1 MTKIFESTRL
11 LVFKEVHAKALSAN
25 DFLTSHGDFGL
36 KEEFERM
43 PFDEKVSYLV
53 ENYKNLPDELTAEGV
68 KVLATVGE
76 TEFAVVLAR
85 DKGLIDEAI
94 AILVDTKDYLW
105 AALIAKNAG
114 RAEESENLYRDGLEY
129 YVDNEMF
136 GRAISAATALKLPPD
151 DVDAL
156 FRRGV
161 EVESRGMDLT
171 NGQRLID
178 CAMASLEMALIGRDD
193 DISKQVKL
201 AMYEDMEM
209 RAKKLQE
216 NDQKSEG

>member
-1 MTKIFESTRL
+1 M
-11 LVFKEVHAKALSAN
+11 
-25 DFLTSHGDFGL
+25 

-53 ENYKNLPDELTAEGV
+53 ENYKKLPDELTAEGLKILV
-68 KVLATVGE
+68 AADE

-94 AILVDTKDYLW
+94 AILVNAGDYLW

-114 RAEESENLYRDGLEY
+114 RAEESEKLYKEGLEY
-129 YVDNEMF
+129 YVGNEMF
-136 GRAISAATALKLPPD
+136 GRAISAATALMLPPD
-151 DVDAL
+151 EIDAI

-178 CAMASLEMALIGRDD
+178 CAMESLEIALIGRDD
-193 DISKQVKL
+193 ELSMQVMS
-201 AMYEDMEM
+201 AMNEDREK

>member
-1 MTKIFESTRL
+1 M
-11 LVFKEVHAKALSAN
+11 
-25 DFLTSHGDFGL
+25 

-53 ENYKNLPDELTAEGV
+53 ENYKKLPDELTAEGL
-68 KVLATVGE
+68 KVLVAADE

-94 AILVDTKDYLW
+94 AILVNAGDYLW

-114 RAEESENLYRDGLEY
+114 RAEESEKLYNEGLEY
-129 YVDNEMF
+129 YVGNEMF
-136 GRAISAATALKLPPD
+136 GRAISAATALMLPPD
-151 DVDAL
+151 EIDAI

-178 CAMASLEMALIGRDD
+178 CAMESLEIALIGRDD
-193 DISKQVKL
+193 ELSMQVMS
-201 AMYEDMEM
+201 AMNEDREK

-216 NDQKSEG
+216 KDQKSEGWDH

>member
-1 MTKIFESTRL
+1 M
-11 LVFKEVHAKALSAN
+11 
-25 DFLTSHGDFGL
+25 

-43 PFDEKVSYLV
+43 PLDEKVSYLV
-53 ENYKNLPDELTAEGV
+53 ENYKKLPDELTAEGL
-68 KVLATVGE
+68 KVLVAADE

-94 AILVDTKDYLW
+94 AILVNAGDYLW

-114 RAEESENLYRDGLEY
+114 RAEESEKLYNEGLEY
-129 YVDNEMF
+129 YVGNEMF
-136 GRAISAATALKLPPD
+136 GRAISAATALMLPPD
-151 DVDAL
+151 EIDAI

-178 CAMASLEMALIGRDD
+178 CAMESLEIALTGRDD
-193 DISKQVKL
+193 ELSMQVMA
-201 AMYEDMEM
+201 AMNEDREK

-216 NDQKSEG
+216 NDRKSEGWDH

>member
-1 MTKIFESTRL
+1 
-11 LVFKEVHAKALSAN
+11 
-25 DFLTSHGDFGL
+25 L

-43 PFDEKVSYLV
+43 PLDEKVSYLV
-53 ENYKNLPDELTAEGV
+53 ENYKKLPDELTAEGL
-68 KVLATVGE
+68 KVLVAADE

-94 AILVDTKDYLW
+94 AILVNAGDYLW

-114 RAEESENLYRDGLEY
+114 RAEESEKLYNEGLEY
-129 YVDNEMF
+129 YVGNEMF
-136 GRAISAATALKLPPD
+136 GRAISAATALMLPPD
-151 DVDAL
+151 EIDAI

-178 CAMASLEMALIGRDD
+178 CAMESLEIALTGRDD
-193 DISKQVKL
+193 ELSMQVMA
-201 AMYEDMEM
+201 AMNEDREK

-216 NDQKSEG
+216 NDRKSEGWDH

>member
-1 MTKIFESTRL
+1 
-11 LVFKEVHAKALSAN
+11 
-25 DFLTSHGDFGL
+25 L

-43 PFDEKVSYLV
+43 PLDEKVSYLV
-53 ENYKNLPDELTAEGV
+53 ENYKKLPDELTAEGL
-68 KVLATVGE
+68 KVLVAADE

-94 AILVDTKDYLW
+94 AILVNAGDYLW

-114 RAEESENLYRDGLEY
+114 RAEESEKLYNEGLEY
-129 YVDNEMF
+129 YVGNEMF
-136 GRAISAATALKLPPD
+136 GRAISAATALMLPPD
-151 DVDAL
+151 EIDAI
-156 FRRGV
+156 FRMGV

-178 CAMASLEMALIGRDD
+178 CAMESLEIALTGRDD
-193 DISKQVKL
+193 ELSMQVMA
-201 AMYEDMEM
+201 AMNEDREK

-216 NDQKSEG
+216 NDRKSEGWDH

>member
-1 MTKIFESTRL
+1 M
-11 LVFKEVHAKALSAN
+11 
-25 DFLTSHGDFGL
+25 

-53 ENYKNLPDELTAEGV
+53 ENYKKLPDELTAEGL
-68 KVLATVGE
+68 KVLVAADE

-94 AILVDTKDYLW
+94 AILVNAGDYLW

-114 RAEESENLYRDGLEY
+114 RAEESEKLYKEGLEY
-129 YVDNEMF
+129 YVGNEMF
-136 GRAISAATALKLPPD
+136 GRAISAATALMLPPD
-151 DVDAL
+151 EIDAI

-178 CAMASLEMALIGRDD
+178 CAMESLEIALIGRDD
-193 DISKQVKL
+193 ELSMQVMS
-201 AMYEDMEM
+201 AMNEDREK

-216 NDQKSEG
+216 NDQKSEGWDH

>member
-1 MTKIFESTRL
+1 M
-11 LVFKEVHAKALSAN
+11 HAKALSAN
-25 DFLTSHGDFGL
+25 DFLTSHGDFRL

-68 KVLATVGE
+68 KILATAGE

-94 AILVDTKDYLW
+94 AILVDTGDYLW

-114 RAEESENLYRDGLEY
+114 RAEESEKLYKEGLEY

-136 GRAISAATALKLPPD
+136 GRAISAATALMLPPD
-151 DVDAL
+151 QVDAI

-161 EVESRGMDLT
+161 EVESRGMDLAS
-171 NGQRLID
+171 GQRLID
-178 CAMASLEMALIGRDD
+178 CAMESLEIALIGRDD
-193 DISKQVKL
+193 ELSKQVMS
-201 AMYEDMEM
+201 AMNEDREM

-216 NDQKSEG
+216 KDQKSEG

>member
-1 MTKIFESTRL
+1 
-11 LVFKEVHAKALSAN
+11 
-25 DFLTSHGDFGL
+25 L

-53 ENYKNLPDELTAEGV
+53 ENYKKLPDELTAEGL
-68 KVLATVGE
+68 KVLVAADE

-94 AILVDTKDYLW
+94 AILINAGDYLW

-114 RAEESENLYRDGLEY
+114 RAEESEKLYKDGLEY
-129 YVDNEMF
+129 YVGNEMF
-136 GRAISAATALKLPPD
+136 GRAISAATALMLPPD
-151 DVDAL
+151 EIDAI

-178 CAMASLEMALIGRDD
+178 CAMESLEIALTGRDD
-193 DISKQVKL
+193 ELSMQVMA
-201 AMYEDMEM
+201 AMNEDREK

-216 NDQKSEG
+216 NDRKSEGWDH